1 MIPRKKPRVLG
12 RDSGGA
18 LSQFAN
24 FITVDIGYPDNLG
37 DPGVRFQF
45 ASGPSLASA
54 DLIPLNW
61 YDLFSELPPVKNA
74 LGQRRP
80 VLSFIINLEC
90 EENHSSEKTR
100 KDKRGF

>member
-1 MIPRKKPRVLG
+1 MIPRKKASGVGTGLG
-12 RDSGGA
+12 ARESGGA

-54 DLIPLNW
+54 NLILLNW
-61 YDLFSELPPVKNA
+61 YDLFSELPPVK
-74 LGQRRP
+74 
-80 VLSFIINLEC
+80 
-90 EENHSSEKTR
+90 
-100 KDKRGF
+100 